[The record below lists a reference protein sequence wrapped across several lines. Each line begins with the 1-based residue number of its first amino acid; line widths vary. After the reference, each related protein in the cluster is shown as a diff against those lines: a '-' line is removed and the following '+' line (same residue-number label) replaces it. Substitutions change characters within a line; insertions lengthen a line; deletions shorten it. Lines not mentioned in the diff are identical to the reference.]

1 MKRVRE
7 FPSLPM
13 SPNIIIQ
20 EGALFI
26 ADAHESSSRTNFLDF
41 LEEIAQNP
49 PPQLFLMGDMFD
61 LLVGGI
67 DYGTQKYK
75 AYIERID
82 ALAKYSEVVYL
93 EGNHDFNL
101 GSLFLHVKVIP
112 IEKQPIVGIF
122 PEGKQCL
129 LSHGDK
135 YGGTVHTLY
144 TSWIR
149 NRIVLRFLGFI
160 DKQCNNVISRTIESN
175 QLKKKLCFPIHTF
188 QALIEEKLKHYP
200 LQNID
205 YVAEGHYHQNKS
217 FTCKGITYINFSS
230 FACNQ
235 SYFTVQSSQK
245 IEFVQK
251 QLRGCNG

>member
-1 MKRVRE
+1 
-7 FPSLPM
+7 M
-13 SPNIIIQ
+13 SPNIVIK

-26 ADAHESSSRTNFLDF
+26 ADAHESSSRSYFSNFLD
-41 LEEIAQNP
+41 EIAQNP

-67 DYGTQKYK
+67 DYGVQKYQ
-75 AYIERID
+75 AYIERIN
-82 ALAKYSEVVYL
+82 ALSKRCEVYYL

-101 GSLFLHVKVIP
+101 SSLFLHVKVIP
-112 IEKQPIVGIF
+112 IAMQPIVGKF
-122 PEGKQCL
+122 PDGKQCL

-135 YGGTVHTLY
+135 YGGLVHGLY
-144 TSWIR
+144 TAWIR
-149 NRIVLRFLGFI
+149 NASVLRFLGFI
-160 DKQCNNVISRTIESN
+160 DKHSNNIISKTIENN
-175 QLKKKLCFPIHTF
+175 QQKKKLCFPISFFH
-188 QALIEEKLKHYP
+188 ALVEKKLEHYP
-200 LQNID
+200 LTNIA

-235 SYFTVQSSQK
+235 SYFSVQSSPK
-245 IEFVQK
+245 TEFAQK

>member
-1 MKRVRE
+1 
-7 FPSLPM
+7 M
-13 SPNIIIQ
+13 SHNIIIK

-26 ADAHESSSRTNFLDF
+26 ADAHESSSRTYFLDF
-41 LEEIAQNP
+41 LDEIAQNP

-82 ALAKYSEVVYL
+82 ALAKCCEVVYL

-112 IEKQPIVGIF
+112 IQKQPIVAVL
-122 PEGKQCL
+122 PDGKQCL

-135 YGGTVHTLY
+135 YGGFVHTIY
-144 TSWIR
+144 TSLIR
-149 NRIVLRFLGFI
+149 NRVVLRFLGFI
-160 DKQCNNVISRTIESN
+160 DKHRNNIISKTIESN
-175 QLKKKLCFPIHTF
+175 QLKKKLCSPIHAFDT
-188 QALIEEKLKHYP
+188 LVEEKLKRYP
-200 LQNID
+200 LYNID
-205 YVAEGHYHQNKS
+205 CVAEGHYHQNKS
-217 FTCKGITYINFSS
+217 FTCKGIEYINFSS

-235 SYFTVQSSQK
+235 SYFSVQSSQK
-245 IEFVQK
+245 IEFAQK